1 MGYIY
6 IIKCNI
12 TGDYY
17 IGSTCNVASRIM
29 GHRSCSNKTASR
41 DIIERGNYSVDI
53 LEEIEEGL
61 DMRFKEQEHID
72 RLMSDK
78 LVNRQ
83 RAMRSEYEN
92 ALIQYESNKC
102 MCECECGTHIRRN
115 HMSRHRRSAK
125 HNNLM
130 SES

>member
-12 TGDYY
+12 TGEYY
-17 IGSTCNVASRIM
+17 IGSTCNIDSRIC
-29 GHRSCSNKTASR
+29 GHRSIGNKTASR
-41 DIIERGNYSVDI
+41 DIIERGNYSVDV

-61 DMRFKEQEHID
+61 DLRFKEQEHID